1 MSGNNSLIIKN
12 GSCFIEGKLQNVDIV
27 ISGGKIRSIGKAEL
41 NNHKVYD
48 AKDKIVLPGVIDTQ
62 VHFREPGSTDAE
74 DLESGSRAAVLGG
87 VTSLFE
93 MPNTNPPTAN
103 LVEFEKKLQAAKNRM
118 HSNYAFY
125 FGATP
130 TNTNQLSQLKNVE
143 GCCGVK
149 LFAGS
154 STGNLLVDKE
164 ADIEKVI
171 SSSDRIVSI
180 HSEDEDIIK
189 LRKKFIKKGDV
200 HSHPEWRNVECAMSS
215 TRRVVKIAE
224 RYNKKIHVLHVTTK
238 EEVDFLAMHK
248 KNVTFETTPQ
258 HLTLYAPDCYNKLGT
273 YAQMNPPLR
282 DKEHYDRLWTA
293 VKNNIVDVLGSD
305 HAPHLKINK
314 DKEYPSSPSGMP
326 GVQTIFPVM
335 IDHVN
340 SGKLTLNQL
349 INLMCENPCKIFGI
363 QNKGFIKVGY
373 DADLTI
379 VDMNKEVTIKNE
391 IIASKCGWTP
401 FNNYKVKGFPIGT
414 IINGILVM
422 SEGKILVESKGK
434 PIQFSH

>member
-1 MSGNNSLIIKN
+1 MSDNFSLIIKN
-12 GSCFIEGKLQNVDIV
+12 GSCYIDGKLTQTDIGLSNNK
-27 ISGGKIRSIGKAEL
+27 IKKIGKIEL
-41 NNHKVYD
+41 NSSRVYD
-48 AKDKIVLPGVIDTQ
+48 ATDKVVLPGIIDTQ
-62 VHFREPGSTDAE
+62 THFREPGSTDVE

-93 MPNTNPPTAN
+93 MPNTNPPTSN
-103 LVEFEKKLQAAKNRM
+103 LIEFDKKLQLAKNRM

-130 TNTNQLSQLKNVE
+130 ENIEQLSKLKDVE

-154 STGNLLVDKE
+154 STGKLLVDKE

-171 SSSDRIVSI
+171 SNSDSIVSI
-180 HSEDEDIIK
+180 HSEDEEILK

-200 HSHPEWRNVECAMSS
+200 HSHPEWRNTECAISS

-258 HLTLYAPDCYNKLGT
+258 HLTLYAPDCYDKLGT

-282 DKEHYDRLWTA
+282 TKEHYDRLWVA
-293 VKNNIVDVLGSD
+293 IKNNIVDVLGSD
-305 HAPHLKINK
+305 HAPHSKENK
-314 DKEYPSSPSGMP
+314 DKEYPDTPSGMP

-335 IDHVN
+335 LGHIND
-340 SGKLTLNQL
+340 GKLTLEQL
-349 INLMCENPCKIFGI
+349 IKLMCENPCRIFGI
-363 QNKGFIKVGY
+363 KNKGYIKEGY

-379 VDMNKEVTIKNE
+379 ADMNKEVVIKDE
-391 IIASKCGWTP
+391 MIASKCGWTP
-401 FNNYKVKGFPIGT
+401 FNNYKVKGFPVGT
-414 IINGILVM
+414 IVNGVLVM
-422 SEGKILVESKGK
+422 SEGKVIEESKGTPLK
-434 PIQFSH
+434 F

>member
-1 MSGNNSLIIKN
+1 MSDNYSLIIKN
-12 GSCFIEGKLQNVDIV
+12 GSCYIDGKLIKSDI
-27 ISGGKIRSIGKAEL
+27 GLYENKIRKIGNIEE
-41 NNHKVYD
+41 NNSKIYD
-48 AKDKIVLPGVIDTQ
+48 ASGKVVLPGIIDTQ

-118 HSNYAFY
+118 HTNYAFY

-130 TNTNQLSQLKNVE
+130 QNTDQLAQLKNVE

-189 LRKKFIKKGDV
+189 LRKKFIKQGDV

-258 HLTLYAPDCYNKLGT
+258 HLTLYAPDCYDKLGT

-282 DKEHYDRLWTA
+282 SKDHYDRLWVA
-293 VKNNIVDVLGSD
+293 IKNNVVDVLGSD

-314 DKEYPSSPSGMP
+314 DKEYPNTPSGMP

-335 IDHVN
+335 INHVN
-340 SGKLTLNQL
+340 NRKLELNQL

-363 QNKGFIKVGY
+363 KNKGFIKEGF

-379 VDMNKEVTIKNE
+379 VDMDKEVTIKNE
-391 IIASKCGWTP
+391 MIASKCGWTP
-401 FNNYKVKGFPIGT
+401 FHNYKVKGFPVGT
-414 IINGILVM
+414 IVNGILVM
-422 SEGKILVESKGK
+422 SEGKILIESKGQPLK
-434 PIQFSH
+434 F